1 MARRAIVTVEEKRS
15 MAYYGWKGKILMV
28 DLSSGKISQQ
38 PLSEELAY
46 GYIGGRG
53 IGSRFLWEHTGP
65 EIDPLGPENVLIVG
79 TGPVTGTL
87 VPTSNRFTVTSK
99 APLTGILGDANAGG
113 FFGPELKY
121 AGFDEIVVK
130 GISEKPVYLYI
141 CDDRIE
147 IRNAKQLWGRNTHET
162 ERMIRSELG
171 DPEVRVLSIGQAGE
185 NLVKIAGIVTGDN
198 IAARCGLGAVMGSK
212 KLKSI
217 AVKGSR
223 SIPIADPT
231 LLFKLVDQMYQD
243 YRSSEAYEWYR
254 HFGWTTGVLA
264 MCNAGCAPVKN
275 YLKSG
280 GTDLEKRKAILD
292 IERSP
297 EYRFKDIS
305 CFGCPLACNKYTYID
320 PLGKRK
326 APVPG
331 TSHMAVWEIYDYPF
345 HVEVNRLCEEYG
357 MDIYSVQL
365 TISAAMEWYESGLI
379 TKKDTDGQEIR
390 FGDKEAVLTLVHK
403 IAKREGFGN
412 LLAEGGIR
420 AGQML
425 GADPD
430 TTATGGYG
438 KGMDQGPIDCSAMA
452 GLTLSLSVSTRGAG
466 HLRCVAPMAWGV
478 QESLPPKWQ
487 KVYREAGAEDLM
499 DKPWVAHPVHAEVA
513 TYFEHV
519 CTSSDI
525 LEICK
530 NTTEFYYFYGFEG
543 RERKDDLDW
552 HADFLRAV
560 TGKEMDR
567 KELETITS
575 RILSLEKA
583 YNVRHGMLKEH
594 DLPSGRFLRTREGGP
609 LDGRKLDPDDLTR
622 LFEYYYE
629 LHGWD
634 RETSIPKRETLERLG
649 LKDVADSLDTVTSR
663 NCK

>member
-1 MARRAIVTVEEKRS
+1 MVYS
-15 MAYYGWKGKILMV
+15 GWQGTILSI
-28 DLSSGKISQQ
+28 DLSNGKISRNLL
-38 PLSEELAY
+38 PEELAH

-53 IGSRFLWEHTGP
+53 IGSRLLWEETGP
-65 EIDPLGPENVLIVG
+65 ETDPLGPENILIIG

-87 VPTSNRFTVTSK
+87 VPTSNRFTVTAK

-121 AGFDEIVVK
+121 AGYDEIVVK
-130 GISEKPVYLYI
+130 GTSSEPVYLYI
-141 CDDRIE
+141 NDDRVE
-147 IRNAKQLWGRNTHET
+147 IRDAKQLWGKSTHET
-162 ERMIRSELG
+162 ERMIRTRLK

-212 KLKSI
+212 KLKAI

-223 SIPIADPT
+223 SIPIADPA
-231 LLFKLVDQMYQD
+231 LLFELTDRMYQD

-254 HFGWTTGVLA
+254 HYGWSTGVLA
-264 MCNAGCAPVKN
+264 MCNAGCAPVRN
-275 YLKSG
+275 YMRSG
-280 GTDLEKRKAILD
+280 GTDREEREAILD
-292 IERSP
+292 IEHSP

-305 CFGCPLACNKYTYID
+305 CFGCPLACNKYAYIG
-320 PLGKRK
+320 PPGKRK

-331 TSHMAVWEIYDYPF
+331 TSHMAIWEIYDYPF

-365 TISAAMEWYESGLI
+365 TISAAMEWYERGLI
-379 TKKDTDGQEIR
+379 TKKDTDGLEIR
-390 FGDKEAVLTLVHK
+390 FGDKKAVIELVHK
-403 IAKREGFGN
+403 MAKREGFGD
-412 LLAEGGIR
+412 LLAEGGVR
-420 AGQML
+420 AGQRL

-438 KGMDQGPIDCSAMA
+438 KGMDHGPIDCSSMA

-478 QESLPPKWQ
+478 QESLPSKWQ
-487 KVYREAGAEDLM
+487 KVFREAGAEDLM

-530 NTTEFYYFYGFEG
+530 NTTEFYYFYGYEG
-543 RERKDDLDW
+543 RERRDDLDW

-560 TGKEMDR
+560 TGVEIDR
-567 KELETITS
+567 KGLETITS
-575 RILSLEKA
+575 RIISLEKG
-583 YNVRHGMLKEH
+583 YNVRQGMLKED
-594 DLPSGRFLRTREGGP
+594 DLPSNRFLEKRKGGP
-609 LDGRKLDPDDLTR
+609 LDGRKLDPEELGR
-622 LFEYYYE
+622 LFEHYYE

-634 RETSIPKRETLERLG
+634 RETSIPKRATLERLG
-649 LKDVADSLDTVTSR
+649 LKDVAESLEKTST
-663 NCK
+663 NPGKP